1 MRENSQIS
9 FPPGKR
15 LAVTVHFPVE
25 WWSQRDEDDQKNYY
39 HEYGAKVG
47 AWRLLDVFDRAGVKG
62 TCHLSG
68 MVAELFPALVRE
80 ILRRDH
86 DVAGHGYDQS
96 TPQRLAAAEEE
107 RAAVRKTLATIE
119 SASGFR
125 PRGWVCTGRRT
136 SKNTVRILAEEGLLW
151 HSNHD
156 RGDLPS
162 VVNVDGKLILD
173 CPINRYMNVDE
184 RRFLGMDGKGPPLS
198 CKQILEFFQSQID
211 ALRGAAQYE
220 PLCFQFGSHATMM
233 GLPAYSWVLQQM
245 LTYATS
251 FADVWFVT
259 STDFAQYWLDNNAHK
274 TQVA

>member
-1 MRENSQIS
+1 MKPQIDIA
-9 FPPGKR
+9 FPSGKR

-25 WWSQRDEDDQKNYY
+25 WWSQRDEDDQRNYY

-47 AWRLLDVFDRAGVKG
+47 AWRLLEVFDRAGIKA

-68 MVAELFPALVRE
+68 MVAELFPDLVRE
-80 ILRRDH
+80 IVNRGH

-96 TPQRLAAAEEE
+96 NPQRLAVPDEE
-107 RAAVRKTLATIE
+107 RAVVRKTLGVIE

-125 PRGWVCTGRRT
+125 LRGWVCSGRRI
-136 SKNTVRILAEEGLLW
+136 SKNTVRILVEEGLLW

-156 RGDLPS
+156 RGDRP
-162 VVNVDGKLILD
+162 VIVNIDGKSIVD
-173 CPINRYMNVDE
+173 CPIQRYMNFDE

-220 PLCFQFGSHATMM
+220 PLCFQFGSHAYLL
-233 GLPAYSWVLQQM
+233 GLPAYSWVLEQM
-245 LTYATS
+245 LGYAKS
-251 FADVWFVT
+251 FADIWLVT
-259 STDFAQYWLDNNAHK
+259 NTELAQYWLDHSRK
-274 TQVA
+274 T

>member
-1 MRENSQIS
+1 MREKKQIL

-25 WWSQRDEDDQKNYY
+25 WWSQKDEDDQKNYY
-39 HEYGAKVG
+39 HEYGVKVG
-47 AWRLLDVFDRAGVKG
+47 AWRLLEVFSRTGVKG

-68 MVAELFPALVRE
+68 MVAELFPELARE
-80 ILRRDH
+80 IVQRGH

-96 TPQRLAAAEEE
+96 NPQRLATPEEE
-107 RAAVRKTLATIE
+107 RAVVRKTLSAIENAT
-119 SASGFR
+119 GFR
-125 PRGWVCTGRRT
+125 PRGWVCTGRRI

-156 RGDLPS
+156 QGDLPS
-162 VVNVDGKLILD
+162 IVNVDGKLIVD
-173 CPINRYMNVDE
+173 CPIQRYMNFDE

-220 PLCFQFGSHATMM
+220 PLCFQFGSHAYLL
-233 GLPAYSWVLQQM
+233 GLPAYSWVLQEM
-245 LTYATS
+245 LSYVKS
-251 FADVWFVT
+251 FADVWLVT
-259 STDFAQYWLDNNAHK
+259 HSELAQHWLDANRQTA
-274 TQVA
+274 

>member
-1 MRENSQIS
+1 MKEHSRIS

-15 LAVTVHFPVE
+15 LAITVHFPVE
-25 WWSQRDEDDQKNYY
+25 WWSQRDEDGQKNYY

-47 AWRLLDVFDRAGVKG
+47 AWRLLEVFDRAGVKG
-62 TCHLSG
+62 TCHMNG
-68 MVAELFPALVRE
+68 MVAELFPELARE
-80 ILRRDH
+80 IVKRGH

-96 TPQRLAAAEEE
+96 NPQRSADAEEE
-107 RAAVRKTLATIE
+107 RSIVRKTLAAIE
-119 SASGFR
+119 EATDFR
-125 PRGWVCTGRRT
+125 PRGWVCTGRRI
-136 SKNTVRILAEEGLLW
+136 SKHTVRILAEEGLLW

-162 VVNVDGKLILD
+162 VVEIDGKRIVD
-173 CPINRYMNVDE
+173 CPIQRYMNFDE

-220 PLCFQFGSHATMM
+220 PLCFQLGSHAYLL

-251 FADVWFVT
+251 FADVWLVT
-259 STDFAQYWLDNNAHK
+259 STEFARYWLETNA
-274 TQVA
+274 TTT

>member
-1 MRENSQIS
+1 MREKNQIS

-25 WWSQRDEDDQKNYY
+25 WWGQRDEDDQKNYY

-47 AWRLLDVFDRAGVKG
+47 AWRLLDVFDRAGIKG

-80 ILRRDH
+80 IVRRGH

-96 TPQRLAAAEEE
+96 NPQRLASPEEE
-107 RAAVRKTLATIE
+107 RAVVRKTLGAIE
-119 SASGFR
+119 NASGFR
-125 PRGWVCTGRRT
+125 PRGWVCTGRRI

-162 VVNVDGKLILD
+162 VVEIDGKRIVD
-173 CPINRYMNVDE
+173 CPIQRYMNFDE
-184 RRFLGMDGKGPPLS
+184 RRFLGMDGKGPPQS
-198 CKQILEFFQSQID
+198 CTQILEFFQSQID

-220 PLCFQFGSHATMM
+220 PLCFQFGSHAYLL

-245 LTYATS
+245 LSYATS
-251 FADVWFVT
+251 FADVWLVT
-259 STDFAQYWLDNNAHK
+259 STEFARYWLETNAP
-274 TQVA
+274 TT